1 MRKECREILDAEAVE
16 GGVIRLSFNGENVA
30 ANNIQFIMAKHG
42 LGEFVLPRRVFNEC
56 AKFLRLKYGVWVHTT
71 REEGYNLADIFWMLM
86 GYLGIGLEHHVYT
99 RMFAGC
105 RVYVCSDEEL
115 PSSVLMRRP
124 DGKVVEFYITETVA
138 LRSVEEVIG
147 A

>member
-1 MRKECREILDAEAVE
+1 MRKECREILDAEAVD
-16 GGVIRLSFNGENVA
+16 GGVIRMAYNGENVA
-30 ANNIQFIMAKHG
+30 ANNIVFVMTKHG
-42 LGEFVLPRRVFNEC
+42 NGEFVLPRRFFDEC
-56 AKFLRLKYGVWVHTT
+56 AKYLRGTLGVWVHTT

-115 PSSVLMRRP
+115 PSSVLMRRE
-124 DGKVVEFYITETVA
+124 DGKVVEFFITDTVA
-138 LRSVEEVIG
+138 LREVPRG
-147 A
+147 